1 MPQRISWRKGIPL
14 IFLAWLAMIGFDLF
28 WHAGV
33 AAGLYAQPDP
43 FLLAPERAF
52 ALIPIGYLSFLLLAV
67 LLVWLA
73 ARVGVDTARAGAT
86 FGLKL
91 GGQLQRQPCF
101 AHAPRPGEG
110 QEADAAIGQQ
120 TAGLFQLL
128 LATDERRPGLPQ
140 PRSGW
145 RFVRFLHGPRS
156 GKLCPA
162 SCCRWHKRLVEDM

>member
-1 MPQRISWRKGIPL
+1 MPQRTSWRKGIQL

-52 ALIPIGYLSFLLLAV
+52 ALIPIGYLSFLLLGV

-73 ARVGVDTARAGAT
+73 ARVGVDTTRSGAA

-91 GGQLQRQPCF
+91 GALAWGALLLGLYSI
-101 AHAPRPGEG
+101 ATAPP
-110 QEADAAIGQQ
+110 
-120 TAGLFQLL
+120 LL
-128 LATDERRPGLPQ
+128 LAAWFAGQTVELGLAGAVVGYGFSV
-140 PRSGW
+140 PRLRGLFG
-145 RFVRFLHGPRS
+145 RVL
-156 GKLCPA
+156 L
-162 SCCRWHKRLVEDM
+162 LVLVLVVAAIVLQNLDFSTR